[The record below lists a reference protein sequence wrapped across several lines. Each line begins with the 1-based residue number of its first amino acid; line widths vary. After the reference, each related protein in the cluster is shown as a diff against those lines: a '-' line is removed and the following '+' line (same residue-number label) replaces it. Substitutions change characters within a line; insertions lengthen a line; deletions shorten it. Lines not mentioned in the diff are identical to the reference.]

1 MNAAHKGRRRE
12 HQAREWL
19 EGLGYAVTR
28 SAGSKGAWDLV
39 GLSERGVVLGQVK
52 SNTWPGPAERLAL
65 EVFPAPGG
73 TRRLMFRFDDRLP
86 MLVRE
91 LVAGEWI
98 DID

>member
-1 MNAAHKGRRRE
+1 MNRTHKGRRRE

-19 EGLGYAVTR
+19 ESLGYAVTR

-39 GLSERGVVLGQVK
+39 GLSGHGVALGQVK
-52 SNTWPGPAERLAL
+52 SNEWPAPKERLAL
-65 EVFPAPGG
+65 EVFPAPAG

-91 LVAGEWI
+91 LVAGEWV

>member
-12 HQAREWL
+12 HKAREWL
-19 EGLGYAVTR
+19 ESLGYSVTR

-52 SNTWPGPAERLAL
+52 CNTWPRPAERLAL
-65 EVFPAPGG
+65 EMFPAPPG

-86 MLVRE
+86 MRVRE
-91 LVAGEWI
+91 LVAGEWV
-98 DID
+98 DIE

>member
-1 MNAAHKGRRRE
+1 VNAAHKGRRRE

-19 EGLGYAVTR
+19 ESLGYSVTR
-28 SAGSKGAWDLV
+28 SAGSKGIRDLV
-39 GLSERGVVLGQVK
+39 GLSEFGVAIAQVK
-52 SNTWPGPAERLAL
+52 CHTWPGPAERLVL
-65 EVFPAPGG
+65 ELSPAPPG

-91 LVAGEWI
+91 LVAGEWV